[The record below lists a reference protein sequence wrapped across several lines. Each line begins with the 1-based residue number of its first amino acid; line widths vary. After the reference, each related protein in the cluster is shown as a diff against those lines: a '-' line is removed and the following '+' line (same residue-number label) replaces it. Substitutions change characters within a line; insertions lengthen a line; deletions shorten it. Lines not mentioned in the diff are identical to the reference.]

1 MKKNIRLSESEF
13 VDLIRKVIYEQSTT
27 ATGTKVIQGSA
38 GDPYEYKKEGGKYYT
53 RKKGS
58 TNWILTKDQVANAIA
73 TKIFKEK
80 ISTATPSV
88 KTPTDSVI
96 DKSLRPDTN
105 VGSDT
110 TREVLKST
118 SINAE
123 SILAQIKDYEN
134 IVGKI
139 GPRGFSQLQKII
151 SQKQFASNSF
161 IIVDKINA
169 VAALFGPNYKF
180 ITKASIVT
188 GMTKDTESSGGY
200 TYREWFQAT
209 KDLALKYPDSN
220 AGKKVKDFATKA
232 KVSVKDLDFDKH
244 VKKNKGG
251 FPWSYNALKVA
262 GYGLT
267 PTGTYK
273 LGTGHRDSG
282 YAGSGKNT
290 FPLVDVETG
299 EKLAAALHGAAG
311 NFRGDVIKRA
321 EQDKSST
328 KEYTRVSYGCVNVP
342 AQFISAVQKANPQ
355 YVVILPDSGD
365 LAQLPKVTTFETW
378 SDKIASLGE
387 KCVRSF
393 YDLFS

>member
-1 MKKNIRLSESEF
+1 MKKNIRLSEAEF
-13 VDLIRKVIYEQSTT
+13 VDFIRKVVYEQLTT
-27 ATGTKVIQGSA
+27 ATGTKIIQGPA

-58 TNWILTKDQVANAIA
+58 TNWILTKDQAANAIA

-80 ISTATPSV
+80 ISTSIPSV
-88 KTPTDSVI
+88 KTPKDSVI

-110 TREVLKST
+110 TREVLRST
-118 SINAE
+118 TINTE
-123 SILAQIKDYEN
+123 SILAQVKRYES
-134 IVGKI
+134 IIGKI

-232 KVSVKDLDFDKH
+232 KVSVKDLDWDKH

-282 YAGSGKNT
+282 YAGSGMNA

-311 NFRGDVIKRA
+311 NFRGDVIKKA

>member
-1 MKKNIRLSESEF
+1 MKKNIRLSETEL
-13 VDLIRKVIYEQSTT
+13 VDLIRKVIYEQSTI
-27 ATGTKVIQGSA
+27 ATGTKIIQGPA
-38 GDPYEYKKEGGKYYT
+38 GDPYEYKREGGKYYT

-88 KTPTDSVI
+88 KTPKDSVI

-110 TREVLKST
+110 TREVLRST
-118 SINAE
+118 TINAE
-123 SILAQIKDYEN
+123 SILAQVKRYES
-134 IVGKI
+134 IIGKI

-151 SQKQFASNSF
+151 SQKQFATTSF
-161 IIVDKINA
+161 IIVDKNNA

-180 ITKASIVT
+180 ITKAAILT
-188 GMTKDTESSGGY
+188 GMSKDTESSGEY
-200 TYREWFQAT
+200 TYKEWFQAT

-220 AGKKVKDFATKA
+220 AGKKVKDFAIKA
-232 KVSVKDLDFDKH
+232 KVSVKDLDFNKH
-244 VKKNKGG
+244 VKNKEAG

-262 GYGLT
+262 GLGST

-273 LGTGHRDSG
+273 LGPGHRDSG
-282 YAGSGKNT
+282 YAGSGLNA
-290 FPLVDVETG
+290 FPLVDIETG
-299 EKLAAALHGAAG
+299 ERLAAALHGAAG
-311 NFRGDVIKRA
+311 KFRGDVIKKA

-365 LAQLPKVTTFETW
+365 LAQLPKVTTFGSW

>member
-1 MKKNIRLSESEF
+1 MKKNIRLSEAEF
-13 VDLIRKVIYEQSTT
+13 VDIIRKVVYEQLTT
-27 ATGTKVIQGSA
+27 ATGTKIIQGPA

-58 TNWILTKDQVANAIA
+58 TNWILTKDQAANAIA

-80 ISTATPSV
+80 ISTAIPSV
-88 KTPTDSVI
+88 KTPKDSVI

-105 VGSDT
+105 LGSDT
-110 TREVLKST
+110 TREVLRST
-118 SINAE
+118 SFKTD
-123 SILAQIKDYEN
+123 SILADLKKYES
-134 IVGKI
+134 IIGKI
-139 GPRGFSQLQKII
+139 GLRGFSQLQKII
-151 SQKQFASNSF
+151 SQKQFATTSF
-161 IIVDKINA
+161 IIIDKNNA
-169 VAALFGPNYKF
+169 VAALFGPDYKF
-180 ITKASIVT
+180 ITKDSILT
-188 GMTKDTESSGGY
+188 GMSKDTESTGGY

-244 VKKNKGG
+244 VKNKSG

-262 GYGLT
+262 GFGST

-273 LGTGHRDSG
+273 LGPGHRDSG
-282 YAGSGKNT
+282 YAGSGLNA
-290 FPLVDVETG
+290 FPLVDIETG
-299 EKLAAALHGAAG
+299 ERLAAAVHGAAG
-311 NFRGDVIKRA
+311 NFRGDVIKKA

-365 LAQLPKVTTFETW
+365 LAQLPKVTTFESW

>member
-1 MKKNIRLSESEF
+1 MKKNIRLSEAEF
-13 VDLIRKVIYEQSTT
+13 VDFIRKVIYEQSTT
-27 ATGTKVIQGSA
+27 ATGTKIIQGPA

-58 TNWILTKDQVANAIA
+58 TNWILTKDQAANAIA

-80 ISTATPSV
+80 ISTAIPSV
-88 KTPTDSVI
+88 KTPKDSVI

-105 VGSDT
+105 LGSDT
-110 TREVLKST
+110 TREVLRST
-118 SINAE
+118 SFKTD
-123 SILAQIKDYEN
+123 SILADLKKYES
-134 IVGKI
+134 IIGKI
-139 GPRGFSQLQKII
+139 GLRGFSQLQKII
-151 SQKQFASNSF
+151 SQKQFATTSF
-161 IIVDKINA
+161 IIIDKNNA
-169 VAALFGPNYKF
+169 VAALFGPDYKF
-180 ITKASIVT
+180 ITKDSILT
-188 GMTKDTESSGGY
+188 GMSKDTESTGGY

-244 VKKNKGG
+244 VKNKGG

-262 GYGLT
+262 GLGST

-273 LGTGHRDSG
+273 LGPGHRDSG
-282 YAGSGKNT
+282 YAGSGLNA
-290 FPLVDVETG
+290 FPLVDIETG
-299 EKLAAALHGAAG
+299 ERLASAVHGAAG
-311 NFRGDVIKRA
+311 KFRGDVIKKA
-321 EQDKSST
+321 QQDKSST

-365 LAQLPKVTTFETW
+365 LAQLPKVTTFESW

>member
-1 MKKNIRLSESEF
+1 MS
-13 VDLIRKVIYEQSTT
+13 
-27 ATGTKVIQGSA
+27 
-38 GDPYEYKKEGGKYYT
+38 
-53 RKKGS
+53 
-58 TNWILTKDQVANAIA
+58 
-73 TKIFKEK
+73 
-80 ISTATPSV
+80 
-88 KTPTDSVI
+88 
-96 DKSLRPDTN
+96 
-105 VGSDT
+105 
-110 TREVLKST
+110 
-118 SINAE
+118 
-123 SILAQIKDYEN
+123 
-134 IVGKI
+134 
-139 GPRGFSQLQKII
+139 
-151 SQKQFASNSF
+151 
-161 IIVDKINA
+161 
-169 VAALFGPNYKF
+169 
-180 ITKASIVT
+180 
-188 GMTKDTESSGGY
+188 KDTQSSGGY

-244 VKKNKGG
+244 VKNKPG

-262 GYGLT
+262 GYGST

-273 LGTGHRDSG
+273 LGPGHRDSG
-282 YAGSGKNT
+282 YAGSGLNT
-290 FPLVDVETG
+290 FPLVDIETG
-299 EKLAAALHGAAG
+299 ERLAAAVHGAAG

-342 AQFISAVQKANPQ
+342 AQFISAVQKAHPQ

-365 LAQLPKVTTFETW
+365 LAQLPKVTTFESW